1 MIVRGTT
8 GCSWVTWSLLAVW
21 LSLGCVGLA
30 EQLHLWDETTTQDE
44 AALDELAFA
53 IKPDTSPVD
62 EGGVRWAIPVITL
75 PSPPLSTWNRSESLS
90 DIHPPKPALRPHQQ
104 YSVYRI

>member
-53 IKPDTSPVD
+53 IKPDTSPLD
-62 EGGVRWAIPVITL
+62 EGGVRWAISVITL
-75 PSPPLSTWNRSESLS
+75 PTLPLTTWIRSEILS
-90 DIHPPKPALRPHQQ
+90 EVHHPTPALRPHQRC
-104 YSVYRI
+104 SVYRI